1 MGTHPI
7 FESDFDCLTEEMK
20 LKIAPSILGA
30 DLSNLASEC
39 EKLLEA
45 GADWMHLDVMD
56 GHFVPNLTF
65 GQVMVSSLRKSLG
78 AGVFLD
84 CHLMISSPDKWVD
97 DYAKA
102 GASQFCFHLEAMDN
116 NVERAVELVQRVGAA
131 GMLAVM
137 AKCAELTT
145 PVSLALVMTVEP
157 GFGGQKFMGDML
169 TKVKAIREKYAE
181 VDIQVDGGVGLGNIG
196 ECWKAGANAIV
207 SGSAIIKTPDWQTT
221 IGEMRNK
228 CA

>member
-1 MGTHPI
+1 
-7 FESDFDCLTEEMK
+7 MK

-97 DYAKA
+97 DYVLGSLMFSFVEFPNVLKYRPKSKAKA
-102 GASQFCFHLEAMDN
+102 GASQFCFHLEAIDN

-131 GMLAVM
+131 GMLAGVAIKPGTAVDGLLAVM

-169 TKVKAIREKYAE
+169 TKV
-181 VDIQVDGGVGLGNIG
+181 L
-196 ECWKAGANAIV
+196 
-207 SGSAIIKTPDWQTT
+207 S
-221 IGEMRNK
+221 
-228 CA
+228 

>member
-1 MGTHPI
+1 
-7 FESDFDCLTEEMK
+7 MK

-97 DYAKA
+97 DYVL
-102 GASQFCFHLEAMDN
+102 GRRCF
-116 NVERAVELVQRVGAA
+116 
-131 GMLAVM
+131 
-137 AKCAELTT
+137 
-145 PVSLALVMTVEP
+145 S
-157 GFGGQKFMGDML
+157 
-169 TKVKAIREKYAE
+169 
-181 VDIQVDGGVGLGNIG
+181 
-196 ECWKAGANAIV
+196 
-207 SGSAIIKTPDWQTT
+207 
-221 IGEMRNK
+221 
-228 CA
+228 